1 MHTNVNGK
9 YHLRDGQNIYFDID
23 VVYER
28 KDVLRKATGNFIPS
42 VLTTANET
50 LYRQEE
56 TRAKTITGYSA
67 CPFGECHARNLDE
80 DFVGRLFCGDV

>member
-1 MHTNVNGK
+1 MGNSICATVKTFILTSTLYMN
-9 YHLRDGQNIYFDID
+9 
-23 VVYER
+23 E
-28 KDVLRKATGNFIPS
+28 KDLLRKATGNFIPS
-42 VLTTANET
+42 VLTTTNET
-50 LYRQEE
+50 LYRQEK

>member
-1 MHTNVNGK
+1 MG
-9 YHLRDGQNIYFDID
+9 NIICATVKTFILTSTLYMN
-23 VVYER
+23 E
-28 KDVLRKATGNFIPS
+28 KDLLRKATGNFIPS
-42 VLTTANET
+42 VLTTTNET
-50 LYRQEE
+50 LYRQEK

>member
-1 MHTNVNGK
+1 MGNSICATVKTFILTSTLYMN
-9 YHLRDGQNIYFDID
+9 
-23 VVYER
+23 E
-28 KDVLRKATGNFIPS
+28 KDVLRKATGNFIPL
-42 VLTTANET
+42 VLTTANEA
-50 LYRQEE
+50 LYRQEK